1 VKIFLTGATGFIGSH
16 ILDSCLA
23 QGHRLVCL
31 VRSSAQ
37 ANLIEAKGAQA
48 WVSSTNDQSSLVKA
62 LAGMDVLIHA
72 AGCRDLAGPVLAFEH
87 SNIDLTRSLVEAAIQ
102 VGVKQFIYISAAS
115 LVMSEPMPILNAT
128 ESYPVRIRD
137 YLPYTRSKVLAEQ
150 TVLAAKN
157 SAMRVVILRPS
168 FVWGNGDSVDREIG
182 PASNRGQ
189 FGWFS
194 QGHYPFATCSIANL
208 CDALQGAMLYS
219 QSGHIFNVS
228 DREPIEFR
236 AFMQQR
242 LEAGGY
248 RVPTFSVPRAL
259 AWRLGAFTENG
270 WKYLPMP
277 GKPPIVRE
285 MVRLMGFAFTVS
297 IERANHEL
305 GYTAPHS
312 ITAGM
317 QAIASH
323 KLAKQGISPK
333 SQQ

>member
-1 VKIFLTGATGFIGSH
+1 MKIFLTGATGFIGSH
-16 ILDSCLA
+16 FLDNCLA
-23 QGHRLVCL
+23 EGHTVVCL
-31 VRSSAQ
+31 LRSSAQ
-37 ANLIEAKGAQA
+37 VNLIEAKGAQT
-48 WVSSTNDQSSLVKA
+48 WVSSPGVKVGLVEA

-72 AGCRDLAGPVLAFEH
+72 AGCRDLAGPVLAFEN
-87 SNIDLTRSLVEAAIQ
+87 SNIDLTRNLVDAATQ
-102 VGVKQFIYISAAS
+102 AGVKQFIYISAAS
-115 LVMSEPMPILNAT
+115 LVMSEPIPILNSA

-150 TVLAAKN
+150 AVLAVTN

-182 PASNRGQ
+182 PASNRSQ

-194 QGHYPFATCSIANL
+194 QGRYPFATCSIANL
-208 CDALQGAMLYS
+208 CDALQRAMLYP
-219 QSGHIFNVS
+219 QSGHIFNIS

-242 LEAGGY
+242 LKAGGY
-248 RVPTFSVPRAL
+248 RVPTFSLPRIL

-297 IERANHEL
+297 IEHANQEL

-312 ITAGM
+312 IKAGM

-323 KLAKQGISPK
+323 KQANQGIGAK
-333 SQQ
+333 GQQ